1 MKIFQLFI
9 YVSFVSACAQQPIE
23 KPIEQPSNK
32 EILTKETF
40 SKKTATIISSQPL
53 STDTSNA
60 ESYID
65 SNVENT
71 IIQSVAEETIEHHP
85 IELADIANSKENDLW
100 QRIIDLYAF
109 DQDVDNKRIQA
120 HLNWFKKHPL
130 YMDTIAKRAK
140 RYLHY
145 ITEQV
150 DIRNIPG
157 EIALLPIVES
167 AFDPF
172 AYSHGRAAGVWQF
185 IPSTGKAYGLE
196 QDWWHDGRRDVSA
209 STLAALT
216 YLESLHRRFDG
227 DWLLALAAY
236 NAGGGNVNKAIRKN
250 RNAGKPTDFW
260 SLKLPK
266 ETQDYVP
273 KLIALS
279 RLIKESEA
287 NGITLSPLPNKPYF
301 ASVNTG
307 GQIDLS
313 QLAEISD
320 TSLEEIYKLN
330 PSYNRWATRPNG
342 PHNVLVPIEKEEIF
356 LKNIATLPSDK
367 RMKWERYKI
376 QSGDS
381 LSTIAKKFQTTAK
394 VIKDTNNLS
403 SNTIRIGKQLLIP
416 SSHQSL
422 KNYSYSANSRLSK
435 IQNSPRRSKN
445 KSKLEYKVRNGDS
458 FWEIARNHKV
468 SVKELTKWN
477 GMAPGDTLKPGQNLV
492 IWKAKKNSPN
502 REVIRKLTYTVRS
515 GDSFAGISDKFQV
528 KMKDLISWN
537 QKKSKRKYLQ
547 PGQKLTLYV
556 DVTK

>member
-1 MKIFQLFI
+1 MKLFQLFI
-9 YVSFVSACAQQPIE
+9 YVSLVSACTQQPMKQSSIE
-23 KPIEQPSNK
+23 EPITIIASSSSSSDITDVQNK
-32 EILTKETF
+32 EI
-40 SKKTATIISSQPL
+40 Q
-53 STDTSNA
+53 A
-60 ESYID
+60 E
-65 SNVENT
+65 VEK
-71 IIQSVAEETIEHHP
+71 TIENAPLKLVDVASESDDSESSNTTEIVNFVDTH
-85 IELADIANSKENDLW
+85 EKDLW
-100 QRIIDLYAF
+100 QRIINLYAF
-109 DQDVDNKRIQA
+109 DQNIDNKRVQA

-196 QDWWHDGRRDVSA
+196 QDWWHDGRRDIST
-209 STLAALT
+209 STLAALS

-266 ETQDYVP
+266 ETQNYVP
-273 KLIALS
+273 RLIALS
-279 RLIKESEA
+279 RIIKESEEH
-287 NGITLSPLPNKPYF
+287 GITLAPLPNAPYF

-356 LKNIATLPSDK
+356 LKNIATLPSNK

-376 QSGDS
+376 RSGDS
-381 LSTIAKKFQTTAK
+381 LSSIAQKFQTTPK

-416 SSHQSL
+416 SSHKSL
-422 KNYSYSANSRLSK
+422 KNYSYSANSRLTK
-435 IQNSPRRSKN
+435 IQNSPRRSSNQN
-445 KSKLEYKVRNGDS
+445 KVEYTVKNGDS
-458 FWEIARNHKV
+458 FWKIARNHKV
-468 SVKELTKWN
+468 SVKELSKWN
-477 GMAPGDTLKPGQNLV
+477 GMAPGDTLRKGQNLV
-492 IWKAKKNSPN
+492 IWAPKKNSQT
-502 REVIRKLTYTVRS
+502 RQVIRKLTYTVRN

-528 KMKDLISWN
+528 KMADLMSWN
-537 QKKSKRKYLQ
+537 KKKSKRKYLQ

>member
-1 MKIFQLFI
+1 MKFFQLFI
-9 YVSFVSACAQQPIE
+9 CISLVSACTQQAMKQSSIEEPI
-23 KPIEQPSNK
+23 
-32 EILTKETF
+32 
-40 SKKTATIISSQPL
+40 TIISS
-53 STDTSNA
+53 SSSSADTT
-60 ESYID
+60 
-65 SNVENT
+65 NVQNKEK
-71 IIQSVAEETIEHHP
+71 QVAVKKTIENAP
-85 IELADIANSKENDLW
+85 LQVIDIASEPDDIESSNTTEIVTFVDTQENDLW
-100 QRIIDLYAF
+100 QRIINLYAF
-109 DQDVDNKRIQA
+109 DQNIDNKRVQA

-196 QDWWHDGRRDVSA
+196 QDWWHDGRRDI
-209 STLAALT
+209 STSTVAALT

-266 ETQDYVP
+266 ETQNYVP
-273 KLIALS
+273 RLIALS
-279 RLIKESEA
+279 RIIKESEEH
-287 NGITLSPLPNKPYF
+287 GIILAPLPNAPYF

-356 LKNIATLPSDK
+356 LKNIATLPSNK

-381 LSTIAKKFQTTAK
+381 LSSIAHKFQTTSK
-394 VIKDTNNLS
+394 VIKDSNNLS

-422 KNYSYSANSRLSK
+422 KNYSYSANSRLTK
-435 IQNSPRRSKN
+435 IQNSPRRSSNQN
-445 KSKLEYKVRNGDS
+445 KVAYTVKNGDS
-458 FWEIARNHKV
+458 FWKIARKHKV
-468 SVKELTKWN
+468 SVKELSKWN
-477 GMAPGDTLKPGQNLV
+477 GMAPGDTLRKGQNLV
-492 IWKAKKNSPN
+492 IWAPKKNSQT
-502 REVIRKLTYTVRS
+502 RQVIRKLTYTVRN
-515 GDSFAGISDKFQV
+515 GDSFAGISNKFQV
-528 KMKDLISWN
+528 KMADLISWN
-537 QKKSKRKYLQ
+537 KKKSKRKYLQ